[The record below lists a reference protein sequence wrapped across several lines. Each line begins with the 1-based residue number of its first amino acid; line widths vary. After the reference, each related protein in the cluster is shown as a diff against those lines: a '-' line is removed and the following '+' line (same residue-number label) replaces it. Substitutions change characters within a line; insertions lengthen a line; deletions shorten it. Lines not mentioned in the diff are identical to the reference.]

1 MLVSST
7 EPTSTTDPVDQP
19 LRQPPAAAPPTKA
32 PSTEVL
38 ITTQQVVFS
47 TAAAAGTRRENHGG
61 RLAAIMRRM
70 LVTPTEGSGPR
81 REHFTRHYGFL
92 EDALLAREMG
102 RL

>member
-7 EPTSTTDPVDQP
+7 EPTGTTDVVDQP
-19 LRQPPAAAPPTKA
+19 LRQPSSAQG

-38 ITTQQVVFS
+38 ITTQQVVFG
-47 TAAAAGTRRENHGG
+47 TAAAAGARRENKGG
-61 RLAAIMRRM
+61 RLAALMRRM
-70 LVTPTEGSGPR
+70 LATTDGSRPR

-92 EDALLAREMG
+92 EDALLAREME